1 MVIPENQLQIWAN
14 PGSQAKFK
22 DAHESIR
29 KALEIYSWPNGK
41 PDYEIYLQGSYKN
54 STTVRINSDV
64 DIVVQLN
71 SFYSQDLDNLSYN
84 DKRLLLKFLPKSSY
98 QWEQFRYDVIMALKN
113 ISSFTVSE
121 GNKCINVKTPYLD
134 ADVVVCMQHRLYTS
148 HSEARDHYHYRMR
161 DYKKGPYKYYYIEG
175 IKFKSTDGR
184 WIINYPK
191 YHDKNGTSKSQQ
203 TNGKFNSTI
212 RIFKNIKSH
221 LVDKKIIKIDEVPS
235 YFIECL
241 LYNVPNSEFES
252 SHQKTVH
259 NILSYLSSRDIKV
272 FTCQNCQIN
281 LFGNSP
287 DQWSI
292 ANAKNFINKA
302 INLWNNW

>member
-1 MVIPENQLQIWAN
+1 MVIPESQLQIWAN
-14 PGSQAKFK
+14 PGSQAEFR

-29 KALEIYSWPNGK
+29 KVLETYNWPNGK
-41 PDYEIYLQGSYKN
+41 PKYEIYLQGSYKN
-54 STTVRINSDV
+54 STTIRSNSDV

-71 SFYSQDLDNLSYN
+71 AFYSQGLDNLSYN
-84 DKRLLLKFLPKSSY
+84 DKQILLKFLPKSPY
-98 QWEQFRYDVIMALKN
+98 QLEHFRYDVIKALKN
-113 ISSFTVSE
+113 TKSFTVSD

-134 ADVVVCMQHRLYTS
+134 TDVVVCMQHRLYLRRS
-148 HSEARDHYHYRMR
+148 AARDHHYCNRNY
-161 DYKKGPYKYYYIEG
+161 YKKDSHNYYYIEG
-175 IKFKSTDGR
+175 IKFKSNDGR

-191 YHDKNGTSKSQQ
+191 HHDKNGTSKSQQ

-221 LVDKKIIKIDEVPS
+221 LVDKNIIKIDEVPS

-241 LYNVPNSEFES
+241 LYNIPNSEFES
-252 SHQKTVH
+252 NYQKTVY
-259 NILSYLSSRDIKV
+259 NILSYLSSKDIKV
-272 FTCQNCQIN
+272 FKCQNCQIN

-287 DQWSI
+287 DQWSVS
-292 ANAKNFINKA
+292 NAKNFIDKT